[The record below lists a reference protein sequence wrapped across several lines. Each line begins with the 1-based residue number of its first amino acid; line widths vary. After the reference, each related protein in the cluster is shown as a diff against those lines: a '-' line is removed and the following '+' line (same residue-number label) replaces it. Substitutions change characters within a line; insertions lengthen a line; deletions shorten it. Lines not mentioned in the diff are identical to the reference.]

1 MEDMFLKKILL
12 QSLITLKLR
21 DRISSKTQN
30 INNDQGFTLIELLV
44 VIIIIGLLAAI
55 ALPSFL
61 GQTQKARFSEAK
73 LYVGTMS
80 RNQQAYYLEKGVFA
94 TDLSSLGMGGANSAA
109 YSYEIRTG
117 SVTGT
122 ATPVQSNLII
132 SNVAVP
138 KEEAF
143 RAFVGVVAL
152 SATPS
157 NEPKIDTIFCTA
169 DLLGAGQAAIA
180 RGTNISS
187 TSIQCPPNFFTR
199 E

>member
-1 MEDMFLKKILL
+1 MDCKNLENII
-12 QSLITLKLR
+12 SLWLR
-21 DRISSKTQN
+21 VKRLNKTQN
-30 INNDQGFTLIELLV
+30 LDSKVFTLIELLV
-44 VIIIIGLLAAI
+44 VIIIIGILAAI

-61 GQTQKARFSEAK
+61 GQTQKARFTEAK

-109 YSYEIRTG
+109 YSYDIRKGSATG
-117 SVTGT
+117 AT
-122 ATPVQSNLII
+122 TPVQSNLII

-143 RAFVGVVAL
+143 RAFVGITAL
-152 SATPS
+152 AATTS
-157 NEPKIDTIFCTA
+157 NEPKIDTVFCTA
-169 DLLGAGQAAIA
+169 NLLGSVQAANA
-180 RGTNISS
+180 RGSLSGVN
-187 TSIQCPPNFFTR
+187 IQCPSNFTR